1 MRGDVARISEHFGGW
16 FWPAPYSYALLQAAQ
31 HRVAIH
37 RKGKK
42 YALSKSSQ
50 IKSFLLNMVKFGK
63 QHLEAEE
70 PLCTEKK
77 TAGC

>member
-1 MRGDVARISEHFGGW
+1 MLRGDEASISEHF
-16 FWPAPYSYALLQAAQ
+16 YDLLQAAY
-31 HRVAIH
+31 HRVTI
-37 RKGKK
+37 RYIMGNKKK

-63 QHLEAEE
+63 QHLEAED